1 MKSAQ
6 KTRVHFGSSFNTPEE
21 LLAVRA
27 DAPAGLYIDALEATL
42 TRVAAV
48 LDLLIA
54 VTSDLTNGPSVS
66 QQILADSLWT
76 ASGLVAE
83 ARLIVEHANK
93 GAAKQ

>member
-1 MKSAQ
+1 MN
-6 KTRVHFGSSFNTPEE
+6 TRPQVHFGQFNTPES

-27 DAPAGLYIDALEATL
+27 DAPVGLHIDALEATL

-48 LDLLIA
+48 LDLLTA
-54 VTSDLTNGPSVS
+54 VTSDLTNGPSVN

-83 ARLIVEHANK
+83 ARLIVEHASK
-93 GAAKQ
+93 GGAE